1 MAMKKKTKKMLMYAA
16 LGLGGFLLWKNAKAK
31 KATKEM
37 AASAP
42 TAPADYVV
50 IG

>member
-16 LGLGGFLLWKNAKAK
+16 LGLGGFLLWKNMKGK
-31 KATKEM
+31 KAAEKLAEG
-37 AASAP
+37 AQKAP
-42 TAPADYVV
+42 GDYVM